1 MTAVLARLLLLA
13 APALLTNA
21 RLETRTLDGPLD
33 AAVKRAASRPEASW
47 VGWDAPYHGD
57 GSACCMSIGR
67 GQRVRGGGCRL
78 ECSQT
83 FDVSDRR
90 ERGAANVHVL
100 LRVAAGRI
108 DRVRAFTDDCVLDAE
123 GRRVVWIDGVR
134 PAQSVALL
142 THLLAEAAR
151 PERFA
156 DETLAALALHEAP
169 EALTALLDLAKRHA
183 SRDVRAGALFWLAQ
197 RSGEEARAAI
207 TRAIEEDPET
217 EVKRRAVF
225 ALSEM
230 KGSEGVPL
238 LIDLA
243 RRHKNP
249 AVREQAFFWL
259 GESEDPRA
267 LAFFE
272 ELLGR

>member
-1 MTAVLARLLLLA
+1 MLALVLLA

-21 RLETRTLDGPLD
+21 RLETRAVSGPL
-33 AAVKRAASRPEASW
+33 AAEVRRAARGPEPVW
-47 VGWDAPYHGD
+47 VAWVEPHRGA
-57 GSACCMSIGR
+57 GSACCMDIGR
-67 GQRVRGGGCRL
+67 VRRLRGGGCRL
-78 ECSQT
+78 ESSQT
-83 FDVSDRR
+83 FNVT
-90 ERGAANVHVL
+90 EGGTAAELDVL
-100 LRVAAGRI
+100 LRVVSGRVE
-108 DRVRAFTDDCVLDAE
+108 RVRAFTDDCVLDAE
-123 GRRVVWIDGVR
+123 GRPVVWLEGVA
-134 PAQSVALL
+134 PAESVKLL
-142 THLLAEAAR
+142 KELLADPAR
-151 PERFA
+151 PEHVA
-156 DETLAALALHEAP
+156 DEALTAMALHAAP
-169 EALTALLDLAKRHA
+169 EAVTALLDLAKHA
-183 SRDVRAGALFWLAQ
+183 SADVRGNALFWLAQ
-197 RSGEEARAAI
+197 RAADEARAAI

-230 KGSEGVPL
+230 ADGKGVPL

-272 ELLGR
+272 EVLGR